1 MTEEEKRKQIAVG
14 KLLREKRKA
23 RDYTIEEVVIYCNK
37 VGWQKL
43 NAHKL
48 NRYERG
54 VNEPDIT
61 GLKTLM
67 ALYGIS
73 CKEIVEAE

>member
-1 MTEEEKRKQIAVG
+1 MTEEEKRQQIAVG
-14 KLLREKRKA
+14 KLLRERRKA
-23 RDYTIEEVVIYCNK
+23 RGYTIEGVVTHCNK
-37 VGWQKL
+37 VGWNL

-54 VNEPDIT
+54 VNEPDIA

-73 CKEIVEAE
+73 CKEIVEAK